1 MLSHW
6 VRQIL
11 QATVYDVAI
20 ESPLEIAPKI
30 SQRLNNNIRFKRE
43 DLQPVFSFKLRG
55 AYNRISQLPKA
66 QLQKGVI
73 CASAGNHAQGVALS
87 GQKLGI
93 PAIIVMPTTTPDIK
107 VEAVKRLGGT
117 VVLHGDSF
125 DISNKYAKQRAEDDG
140 LTFIPPYDDELVIA
154 GQGTIAN
161 ELIRQWR
168 DVEYVFVA
176 VGGGGLIAGVAAY
189 LGDVAP
195 HVKVVAVEYEES
207 ACLKLAL
214 ETGERAI
221 LPHVGLFADG
231 TAVAQIGELPFE
243 VLQLDKS
250 DSSGKIIEPDV
261 VTVNTD
267 EICAAIKDTYDEN
280 RSIVEPSGAMALAG
294 IKKYVAQH
302 NIENQNMV
310 SIVCGA
316 NMNFDRL
323 RFIAERTELGEH
335 REAVYA
341 VTLPEQ
347 KGAFLAFCRALQG
360 RNITEFNYRYN
371 GSEKAQVFV
380 GISLKN
386 GDIER
391 QEIFEQLQ
399 ADYKVVDLSDDEIA
413 KLHIRYLIGGHGHL
427 PDERLFRVSFP
438 ERPGALLR
446 FLESLGPEHNI
457 SLFHYRNHG
466 AAEGRVLMGLQAGK
480 NSQQSATQE
489 NEAQDSLL
497 TTLEQINYPFD
508 EITDNLGYQL
518 FLK

>member
-243 VLQLDKS
+243 VLQ
-250 DSSGKIIEPDV
+250 
-261 VTVNTD
+261 
-267 EICAAIKDTYDEN
+267 
-280 RSIVEPSGAMALAG
+280 
-294 IKKYVAQH
+294 
-302 NIENQNMV
+302 
-310 SIVCGA
+310 
-316 NMNFDRL
+316 
-323 RFIAERTELGEH
+323 
-335 REAVYA
+335 
-341 VTLPEQ
+341 
-347 KGAFLAFCRALQG
+347 
-360 RNITEFNYRYN
+360 
-371 GSEKAQVFV
+371 
-380 GISLKN
+380 
-386 GDIER
+386 
-391 QEIFEQLQ
+391 
-399 ADYKVVDLSDDEIA
+399 
-413 KLHIRYLIGGHGHL
+413 
-427 PDERLFRVSFP
+427 
-438 ERPGALLR
+438 
-446 FLESLGPEHNI
+446 
-457 SLFHYRNHG
+457 
-466 AAEGRVLMGLQAGK
+466 
-480 NSQQSATQE
+480 
-489 NEAQDSLL
+489 
-497 TTLEQINYPFD
+497 
-508 EITDNLGYQL
+508 NLGS
-518 FLK
+518 